1 MENIKKR
8 LVFHFYLP
16 NEGYETGANEL
27 HLRCLKKYSSIFD
40 EVIIVIVHDEGIDT
54 QKIINLE
61 KKLST
66 IFQQS
71 KVTFKTAKN
80 TYLRDSKTFYD
91 EIASKMDELDG
102 ITFFAHNKGL
112 TNINSGKFEKE
123 KIYKWVA
130 ALYFGCLDFYN
141 EAEFCLTELRCFGY
155 GALFDIV
162 DINFVENKSIVDILY
177 SDLGK
182 YSYLY
187 TGTFFWINT
196 QCLKGF
202 MDRKGIELPKMVDR
216 WYAENFFSNII
227 EPHFCSTRNGV
238 YAKNYL
244 GGRECIEE
252 LIDMCFVDNDLKKFE
267 NFYKEITEGL

>member
-1 MENIKKR
+1 MKNIKKR

-16 NEGYETGANEL
+16 NDGYKTGANEL
-27 HLRCLKKYSSIFD
+27 HLRCLKRYSYIFD
-40 EVIIVIVHDEGIDT
+40 EVIIVIVHDEGVD
-54 QKIINLE
+54 INNIASLE
-61 KKLST
+61 KELNE
-66 IFQQS
+66 IFHQS
-71 KVTFKTAKN
+71 KVTFKIAEN
-80 TYLRDSKTFYD
+80 TYLRDSQTFYD

-130 ALYFGCLDFYN
+130 ALYFGCLEFYN
-141 EAEFCLTELRCFGY
+141 EAEYCLTEVRNFGY
-155 GALFDIV
+155 GTLFDIV
-162 DINFVENKSIVDILY
+162 DINVVEDKSMIDILY

-227 EPHFCSTRNGV
+227 EPRFCSTKNGV

-244 GGRECIEE
+244 GGREHIES
-252 LIDMCFVDNDLKKFE
+252 LVDMCFIEDDLKNF
-267 NFYKEITEGL
+267 NDFYKEITEEL